1 VSYGRTVNEP
11 LVGAPLLKVLV
22 KGSCDGSLV
31 GVVPQWITAVK
42 VNVSPICDESKVC
55 VKIWLLMFLFG
66 DSVNTCEVRVKP
78 FTPTPS
84 TPVIVTL
91 A

>member
-1 VSYGRTVNEP
+1 MNEP
-11 LVGAPLLKVLV
+11 LVGAPLVRVLV
-22 KGSCDGSLV
+22 NGSCDGSVV
-31 GVVPQWITAVK
+31 GVVPQWITAVN
-42 VNVSPICDESKVC
+42 VNVSPTCDESKVWVNC
-55 VKIWLLMFLFG
+55 WLAMFLFG
-66 DSVNTCEVRVKP
+66 VSVNTCEVRVKP

>member
-1 VSYGRTVNEP
+1 
-11 LVGAPLLKVLV
+11 LVRVLV
-22 KGSCDGSLV
+22 KGSCDGSFV
-31 GVVPQWITAVK
+31 GVVPQWITAVN
-42 VNVSPICDESKVC
+42 VNVSPICDESKVW
-55 VKIWLLMFLFG
+55 VKIWLAMFLFG
-66 DSVNTCEVRVKP
+66 VSVNTCEVRVKP